1 MAALVAT
8 SMGVVREV
16 LGDSVVDEV
25 DEPIV
30 DYIANVLAD
39 QDFDFGPP
47 DGHGIFDALGELLI
61 DARCVYDR
69 EHCLEVCAKLCEKL
83 GSHGIVKPKQAVRSL
98 AAPLRMNAGMEE
110 EKAPKKTEYIFDAPP
125 LSSRDKA
132 KIERNKRK
140 EDRQR
145 EAQYEMHVAEMEAL
159 RAGMPPVYVNHSNVG
174 GSTIRD
180 IHMQNFSVTVG
191 GRDLIQDQTL
201 TLAFGRHYGLIGRNG
216 TGKTSLLR
224 AMAQHAIDGIPRNC
238 QILHVEQEVTG
249 DDTTALQCVLN
260 ADVERVQLM
269 QEEARL
275 GQQLKDLE
283 DETESNQ
290 SVDKIKDGLDKD
302 AIGKR
307 LEEIYKRLEYI
318 DADAAEARAASI
330 LAGLSFTPE
339 MQLKNTKA
347 FSGGWRMRIALA
359 RALFIEPDLLLLD
372 EPTVVT
378 DILHLHGKKLHAY
391 KGDYDT
397 FERTREEHLKNQMKA
412 FETNEKARGHMQEF
426 IDKFRYNAK
435 RALLVQSRIKAL
447 ERMEHVD
454 AVVSD
459 PDYKFEFPT
468 PEDRPGPQS
477 LASGGQKSRVAFAKI
492 TFKKPHII
500 LLDEP
505 SNHLDL
511 DAVEALIQGL
521 LIFQGGVLMVSHDE
535 HLITGSVDELWA
547 VTDGKVGPFRGTF
560 KEYKKMLTT

>member
-16 LGDSVVDEV
+16 LGDSVVDE
-25 DEPIV
+25 PIV
-30 DYIANVLAD
+30 DYIAN
-39 QDFDFGPP
+39 
-47 DGHGIFDALGELLI
+47 
-61 DARCVYDR
+61 
-69 EHCLEVCAKLCEKL
+69 VCAKLCEKL

-98 AAPLRMNAGMEE
+98 AAPLHMNAGMEE
-110 EKAPKKTEYIFDAPP
+110 EKALKKTEYIFDAPP

-159 RAGMPPVYVNHSNVG
+159 RAGMPPVYVNHS
-174 GSTIRD
+174 
-180 IHMQNFSVTVG
+180 
-191 GRDLIQDQTL
+191 
-201 TLAFGRHYGLIGRNG
+201 LIGRNG

-260 ADVERVQLM
+260 ANVERVQLM

-318 DADAAEARAASI
+318 DADAAEARATSI
-330 LAGLSFTPE
+330 LA
-339 MQLKNTKA
+339 
-347 FSGGWRMRIALA
+347 
-359 RALFIEPDLLLLD
+359 
-372 EPTVVT
+372 VVT

-412 FETNEKARGHMQEF
+412 FETNEKARGHMQ
-426 IDKFRYNAK
+426 
-435 RALLVQSRIKAL
+435 V
-447 ERMEHVD
+447 RMAVFSQHHVD
-454 AVVSD
+454 GLDLTVNPLLYMMRCFPGVPEQKLRSHLGSFGVS
-459 PDYKFEFPT
+459 
-468 PEDRPGPQS
+468 GNLALQS
-477 LASGGQKSRVAFAKI
+477 MYTLSGGQKSRVAFAKI
-492 TFKKPHII
+492 TFKKPHIL

-521 LIFQGGVLMVSHDE
+521 LIFQGVLMASHDE